1 MNLKYNV
8 MTILKDEQFESHFV
22 CTVSKMNLKYN
33 VMTILKDEHLER
45 VAFCLHRQQ
54 IELMIWCASAAIY
67 AKTDKFIWV
76 LKILWNRLKK

>member
-1 MNLKYNV
+1 

-54 IELMIWCASAAIY
+54 IELMI
-67 AKTDKFIWV
+67 
-76 LKILWNRLKK
+76 